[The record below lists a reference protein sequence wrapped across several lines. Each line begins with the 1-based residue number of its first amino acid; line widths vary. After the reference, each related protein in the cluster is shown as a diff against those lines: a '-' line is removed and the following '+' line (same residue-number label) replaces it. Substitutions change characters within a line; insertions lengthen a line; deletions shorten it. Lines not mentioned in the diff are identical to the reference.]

1 MELLD
6 RYLQAVKFWLPNR
19 QKQDIVAELSE
30 DIRAQIE
37 DKATELGRPVTEA
50 EVVAILRQIG
60 RPLLVANR
68 YLPQRYLIGPLWFPI
83 YVFVLKIVAAC
94 YLVPQI
100 LVRVGLTVFN
110 PVYRADHP
118 GAGWFSALGSAWGD
132 FWLTTMLVLGSVT
145 VVFAAL
151 EAQAKSGFLEN
162 WDPAKLPAVRDLRR
176 IPRSGSTIELAVNIV
191 FVSWWM
197 TAMRS
202 PIVLDR
208 PNVQIALA
216 SVWHTFFLGFL
227 LLAVT
232 NVAAAAVNL
241 LRPYWTRPR
250 AAVRLVTNLIGS
262 VLFIGV
268 CRSNIVA
275 SLTVSGVAPAQ
286 TARIVA
292 TINQVMSQAWPVVLV
307 VGTVVL
313 VVDVYRLVRAPGA
326 GRQLAGGV
334 PQSGLPN
341 SAGR

>member
-1 MELLD
+1 MDLLD
-6 RYLQAVKFWLPNR
+6 RYLQAVKFWLPDP
-19 QKQDIVAELSE
+19 QKEDIVAELSE

-37 DKATELGRPVTEA
+37 DKEAALGRPITEA
-50 EVVAILRQIG
+50 EVVVILRQLG
-60 RPLLVANR
+60 RPVLVANR

-94 YLVPQI
+94 YLVPSI

-118 GAGWFSALGSAWGD
+118 GAGWFRVLGSAWGD

-162 WDPAKLPAVRDLRR
+162 WDPATLPAVRDPRR

-191 FVSWWM
+191 FASWWI

-202 PIVLDR
+202 PIALDR
-208 PNVQIALA
+208 PNVQIMFAPI
-216 SVWHTFFLGFL
+216 WNTFFLGFL
-227 LLAVT
+227 LLSVI
-232 NVAAAAVNL
+232 NVAVAAGNL

-250 AAVRLVTNLIGS
+250 AALRLATNLLGS
-262 VLFIGV
+262 ALFIGL

-275 SLTVSGVAPAQ
+275 SLTVSGVAPAE
-286 TARIVA
+286 TLRIVA
-292 TINQVMSQAWPVVLV
+292 TLNRVMSQVWPIALV
-307 VGTVVL
+307 VGIVVL
-313 VVDVYRLVRAPGA
+313 AVDVHRFVRATAA
-326 GRQLAGGV
+326 GRPLAGGV
-334 PQSGLPN
+334 PQGGLPT
-341 SAGR
+341 SAAR